1 MQNDQGKVDFVFD
14 SSLSNLGSGPESG
27 PEVVRQIS
35 HFRLFLKGLVNFD
48 RPGVGTNHVL

>member
-27 PEVVRQIS
+27 PEAVRRIS
-35 HFRLFLKGLVNFD
+35 HFRLFLKGLVNFN